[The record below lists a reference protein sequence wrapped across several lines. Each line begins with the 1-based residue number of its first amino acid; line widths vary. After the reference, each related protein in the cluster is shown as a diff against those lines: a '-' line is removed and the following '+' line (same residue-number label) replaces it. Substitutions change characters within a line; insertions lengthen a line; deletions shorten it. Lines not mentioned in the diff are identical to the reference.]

1 MTTGPL
7 SSLAFEVYR
16 DALAHAV
23 LDRKAER
30 KLLTLA
36 LAGDEAAL
44 NTLVAHNQRLIYREA
59 LRVENMGLA
68 GELELLDLIQYGNLG
83 LLKAIRKFD
92 LSRDN
97 KLSTYAVPWIR
108 VEIERGARG
117 KGQPLDPGINKSVHQ
132 AHVRRA
138 AVGFYQTTEHWP
150 TPAELV
156 EATGLSLAIVLD
168 ALTYEKL
175 SFLSLKITTGDGP
188 GSDPGIPIEETIPDL
203 EAPDP
208 ETEATANLEH
218 ATLQAAVATLP
229 PPLRDVL
236 EMRYGLNGYQHPHN
250 YRAIGQALGFSRT
263 WAQKLE
269 TDALLTLKKACN
281 IGDASP

>member
-7 SSLAFEVYR
+7 PSLAFDVY
-16 DALAHAV
+16 APSLSHAV
-23 LDRKAER
+23 LDRKTER
-30 KLLTLA
+30 RLLTLIH
-36 LAGDEAAL
+36 AGDQVAL

-59 LRVENMGLA
+59 LRVQNMGIS

-117 KGQPLDPGINKSVHQ
+117 KGQPLDPGINKSVHL

-138 AVGFYQTTEHWP
+138 AATLYKNTERWP

-156 EATGLSLAIVLD
+156 EMTGLSLAIVAE
-168 ALTYEKL
+168 ALTYDKL
-175 SFLSLKITTGDGP
+175 AFLSLKITTGDGP
-188 GSDPGIPIEETIPDL
+188 GTEPGLPLEELIPDPNAL
-203 EAPDP
+203 NP
-208 ETEATANLEH
+208 ETEAAANLEH

-236 EMRYGLNGYQHPHN
+236 EMRYGLNGYQHPAN
-250 YRAIGQALGFSRT
+250 YRTIGKRLGFSRT

-269 TDALLTLKKACN
+269 VDALNLLKTAFN
-281 IGDASP
+281 IREPGP